1 MTLPSAPP
9 PVTRLPT
16 QARQAEI
23 VAVALRLVH
32 DRSPAGITTTDL
44 ANALGLSQGALF
56 KHFPTK
62 EAIWLG
68 VMAWVVEHLLG
79 ALHDAA
85 QQAPAPM
92 ASLRAVFD
100 AHVDFVVA
108 YPGVPRVIFHELQQ
122 AQDSALKQQV
132 RGLMQSY
139 RQLLLGLLHSAV
151 QSGEAAA
158 DLDTSAAATLFV
170 GIVQGLVMQSMLN
183 GQVASM
189 RDQAPQVFHLYAR
202 SIRPTP

>member
-1 MTLPSAPP
+1 MSSTPP
-9 PVTRLPT
+9 PVSRLPT
-16 QARQAEI
+16 EARQAEI
-23 VAVALRLVH
+23 IAVALRLVQ

-44 ANALGLSQGALF
+44 AQAIGLSQGALF
-56 KHFPTK
+56 KHFPSK
-62 EAIWLG
+62 DAIWLG
-68 VMAWVVEHLLG
+68 VMAWVAEHLLG
-79 ALHDAA
+79 VLHDAA
-85 QQAPAPM
+85 EQSTTPLEA
-92 ASLRAVFD
+92 LRAVFD

-108 YPGVPRVIFHELQQ
+108 HPGVPRVIFHELQQ

-132 RGLMQSY
+132 RGLMQGY
-139 RQLLLGLLHSAV
+139 RQLLLRLLHSAV
-151 QSGEAAA
+151 QSGAAAA

-189 RDQAPQVFHLYAR
+189 REQAPQVFQLYLR